1 MATLVGRILKGRYR
15 VERHLGEGGMSD
27 VYMAKLLPQLTI
39 PFAIKVLKPHF
50 VHHTDFGRRFRGEA
64 ELLIRLDHPNIV
76 RVHECFEESGLVC
89 MVLAFVD
96 GESLADRIRRQGAMD
111 SREAL
116 PMFKAVL
123 NALDYAHQQGV
134 IHRDVKP
141 SNILLDRDDSPMLCD
156 FGIARQLGQ
165 RSLTGVGIKLGT
177 PQYMSPEQVRGLE
190 SQPVDH
196 RSDLY
201 SAGIVLYEMLSGNV
215 PFDSTSTRSE
225 FEVLKQHVSE
235 EPPDLRSINPRV
247 HPMLA
252 QRVHKALRKDPARR
266 YQGAFQFKEAIER
279 FERGTGTLFDGGAA
293 DPVPAPSKQYAVY
306 ANPAGATEAIKL
318 GACWPVLFFGWVW
331 MLYRRLYLQA
341 LMWFSLWILIVLLCV
356 VAGSAA
362 WADGDRRVG
371 LSAALLLSGAIV
383 AWLLPVF
390 RGNRWCERALQRRGY
405 SRVAQ
410 LPAATEA
417 EAIAGAFR
425 EHAGVVR

>member
-27 VYMAKLLPQLTI
+27 VYMARLLPQLTI
-39 PFAIKVLKPHF
+39 AFAIKVLKPHF
-50 VHHTDFGRRFRGEA
+50 VHHTDFGRRFRSEA
-64 ELLIRLDHPNIV
+64 DLLIRLDHPHIV

-96 GESLADRIRRQGAMD
+96 GESLADRIRRQGAID

-123 NALDYAHQQGV
+123 DALDYAHQQGV

-141 SNILLDRDDSPMLCD
+141 SNILLDRDNSPMLCD
-156 FGIARQLGQ
+156 FGIARQIGQ
-165 RSLTGVGIKLGT
+165 RGITGVGIKLGT
-177 PQYMSPEQVRGLE
+177 PQYMSPEQVKGLE
-190 SQPVDH
+190 SHPVDH

-201 SAGIVLYEMLSGNV
+201 SAGIVLYEMLAGTV

-235 EPPDLRSINPRV
+235 EPPDLRSINHRV
-247 HPMLA
+247 DARLA
-252 QRVHKALRKDPARR
+252 ERVHKALRKDPARR

-279 FERGTGTLFDGGAA
+279 FERSTGALLDGGAT
-293 DPVPAPSKQYAVY
+293 DPVAPSRRYAVY
-306 ANPAGATEAIKL
+306 AHPAGGAQAIKL
-318 GACWPVLFFGWVW
+318 GACWPVLFLGWAW

-341 LMWFSLWILIVLLCV
+341 LMWFLLWSLIALLCLAV
-356 VAGSAA
+356 LV
-362 WADGDRRVG
+362 DGDSRVG
-371 LSAALLLSGAIV
+371 LWAAFLLSGAIV

-390 RGNRWCERALQRRGY
+390 LGNRWREQALRRQGY
-405 SRVAQ
+405 ACVAQ
-410 LPAATEA
+410 LPAPTEA
-417 EAIAGAFR
+417 EAISGAFGQRAGALQ
-425 EHAGVVR
+425 

>member
-50 VHHTDFGRRFRGEA
+50 VHHTDFGRRFRSEA

-96 GESLADRIRRQGAMD
+96 GESLADRIRRHGAMD
-111 SREAL
+111 AREAL

-123 NALDYAHQQGV
+123 DALDYAHQQGV

-141 SNILLDRDDSPMLCD
+141 SNILLDADNSPMLCD

-165 RSLTGVGIKLGT
+165 RSMTGVGIKLGT
-177 PQYMSPEQVRGLE
+177 PQYMSPEQVRGLA

-196 RSDLY
+196 RSDIY
-201 SAGIVLYEMLSGNV
+201 SAGIVLYEMLAGNV
-215 PFDSTSTRSE
+215 PFDSTSTRSD

-235 EPPDLRSINPRV
+235 EPPDLRDINPRV
-247 HPMLA
+247 HPKLA
-252 QRVHKALRKDPARR
+252 ERVHKALRKDPSRR

-279 FERGTGTLFDGGAA
+279 FERATGTLVDGGPS
-293 DPVPAPSKQYAVY
+293 DPLPAPGRQYAVY
-306 ANPAGATEAIKL
+306 AHPQAAAEAIKL
-318 GACWPVLFFGWVW
+318 GVCWPVLFFGWAW
-331 MLYRRLYLQA
+331 MLYRRLYLHA
-341 LMWFSLWILIVLLCV
+341 LIWASLWSLIVLLWV
-356 VAGSAA
+356 AAGSAA
-362 WADGDRRVG
+362 WAQGDRRVG
-371 LSAALLLSGAIV
+371 MPLAMLLSGAIV
-383 AWLLPVF
+383 VWLLPVF
-390 RGNRWCERALQRRGY
+390 RGNRWCEEALRRRGY

-410 LPAATEA
+410 LPAKTET
-417 EAIAGAFR
+417 EAIAGSSRAHAGAFR
-425 EHAGVVR
+425 

>member
-27 VYMAKLLPQLTI
+27 VYMARLLPQLTI
-39 PFAIKVLKPHF
+39 AFAIKVLKPHF
-50 VHHTDFGRRFRGEA
+50 VHHTDFGHRFRSEA
-64 ELLIRLDHPNIV
+64 DLLIRLDHPNIV

-96 GESLADRIRRQGAMD
+96 GESLADRIRRRGAMD

-123 NALDYAHQQGV
+123 DALDYAHQQGV

-141 SNILLDRDDSPMLCD
+141 SNILLDRDNSPMLCD
-156 FGIARQLGQ
+156 FGIAKQLGQ
-165 RSLTGVGIKLGT
+165 RGITGVGIKLGT
-177 PQYMSPEQVRGLE
+177 PQYMSPEQIRGLE

-201 SAGIVLYEMLSGNV
+201 SAGIVLYEMLAGTV

-235 EPPDLRSINPRV
+235 QPPDLRSINPRV
-247 HPMLA
+247 DARLA
-252 QRVHKALRKDPARR
+252 GRVHKALHKDPARR

-279 FERGTGTLFDGGAA
+279 FERGTGALLEGGATA
-293 DPVPAPSKQYAVY
+293 PVAPSRRYAVY
-306 ANPAGATEAIKL
+306 AHPAGGAQAIKL
-318 GACWPVLFFGWVW
+318 GACWPVLFLGWAW
-331 MLYRRLYLQA
+331 MLYRRLYLHA
-341 LMWFSLWILIVLLCV
+341 LTWFLLWSLIALLCIAV
-356 VAGSAA
+356 LV
-362 WADGDRRVG
+362 DGDSRVG
-371 LSAALLLSGAIV
+371 LWAALLLSGAIV

-390 RGNRWCERALQRRGY
+390 LGNRWREQALCRQGY
-405 SRVAQ
+405 ACVAQ
-410 LPAATEA
+410 LPAPTEA
-417 EAIAGAFR
+417 EAISGAFGQRAGALQ
-425 EHAGVVR
+425 